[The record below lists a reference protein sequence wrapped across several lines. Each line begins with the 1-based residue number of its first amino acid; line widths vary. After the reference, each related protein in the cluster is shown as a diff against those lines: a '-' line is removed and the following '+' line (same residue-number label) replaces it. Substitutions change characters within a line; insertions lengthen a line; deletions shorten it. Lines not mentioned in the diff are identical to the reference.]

1 MKIICKSIF
10 IGIIASAFFL
20 ISACEK
26 KEELSPLPDKFIF
39 SLHEKFY
46 EDSTQIILKISSEEE
61 YPCSNF
67 EIIYSIQSTGSN
79 NIIEFKGITN
89 HGFCHTAMG
98 SAKVSLEI
106 ADGGNNTNCQ
116 FEFHSD
122 NDIDIFNFDILAES
136 VVMSIV
142 GSLSGRIAYD
152 HNKLTRLHK
161 NTFWG
166 YSIKKNSE
174 VSDERH
180 NEMLNQLNDLGVQQ
194 IELED
199 GYYGFFIV
207 NNGEFVFLNKKTSTL
222 GNLTPLVFLYEG
234 SLNDICNIASD
245 FNEDLSIFIRNTLG
259 DKCELE

>member
-1 MKIICKSIF
+1 MRIFCKSIF
-10 IGIIASAFFL
+10 TGIIASIFL
-20 ISACEK
+20 YISSCEK
-26 KEELSPLPDKFIF
+26 KEDLSPLPEKFIF

-46 EDSTQIILKISSEEE
+46 EDSTQIILKVSSEEE

-67 EIIYSIQSTGSN
+67 EIIYSTQSTGSN
-79 NIIEFKGITN
+79 KIIEFKGITN

-98 SAKVSLEI
+98 PAKASIEI
-106 ADGGNNTNCQ
+106 ANGGHNANCQ

-142 GSLSGRIAYD
+142 GSLSGRITYE
-152 HNKLTRLHK
+152 HNNLTRLHE

-166 YSIKKNSE
+166 YSIKKNSD
-174 VSDERH
+174 VSDEHH
-180 NEMLNQLNDLGVQQ
+180 NELLNQLDNLGVQQ

-207 NNGEFVFLNKKTSTL
+207 DNGEFVFLNKKISTL
-222 GNLTPLVFLYEG
+222 GNLTPLVFLHEG
-234 SLNDICNIASD
+234 SLNDICNIASE